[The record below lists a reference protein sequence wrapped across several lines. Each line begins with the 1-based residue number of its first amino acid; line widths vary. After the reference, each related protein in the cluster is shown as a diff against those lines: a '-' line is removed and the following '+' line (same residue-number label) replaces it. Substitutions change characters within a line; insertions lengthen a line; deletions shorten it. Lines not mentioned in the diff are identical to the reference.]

1 MEDVALAPHDAAA
14 LTSVPPLPAE
24 RDLTLVPD
32 ADPALGRMV
41 VRRSPE
47 QAEQLV
53 LDLIA
58 AHADSLLR
66 TARRF
71 SLCADDAQDAYQR
84 GLEILMRHAARLD
97 ADRAGG
103 WLHTVVK
110 NEALAINRS
119 RCRILGGEEVDFDAI
134 EMRTAPSPEERVLG
148 FEQVARSAEAL
159 QRLKPQE
166 VRALWLKAM
175 GNSYQEICDATG
187 WTYTKVN
194 RCLAEGRKSFLARY
208 AGIEAGE
215 ECRRWAPVLSAMVDG
230 EATTEQ
236 VLEVRPHLRNCA
248 GCRSALRELRGSNAP
263 LAALFP
269 AGGVAFLG
277 GEGGFDG
284 AGDMLSRL
292 WGALWGELSDRA
304 ATTALRAQSMAQAI
318 LPGKSMAI
326 AASVAAL
333 AGGGFALDE
342 AVLEAPRTALHV
354 PTVSAAADRLTTS
367 NVTPLVRPT
376 TATTAA
382 QRPARARTARRTPKR
397 RPRVRRRRAASAVV
411 RAPRARTVVAPAPPA
426 TAIARAR
433 AGARAARATPRPAT
447 PAPRAAAPRAPAR
460 PRTGVPAE
468 FGLETR

>member
-1 MEDVALAPHDAAA
+1 M
-14 LTSVPPLPAE
+14 
-24 RDLTLVPD
+24 
-32 ADPALGRMV
+32 
-41 VRRSPE
+41 
-47 QAEQLV
+47 
-53 LDLIA
+53 
-58 AHADSLLR
+58 
-66 TARRF
+66 
-71 SLCADDAQDAYQR
+71 
-84 GLEILMRHAARLD
+84 
-97 ADRAGG
+97 
-103 WLHTVVK
+103 
-110 NEALAINRS
+110 
-119 RCRILGGEEVDFDAI
+119 
-134 EMRTAPSPEERVLG
+134 LG

-230 EATTEQ
+230 EATAEQ

-269 AGGVAFLG
+269 AGGVALLG
-277 GEGGFDG
+277 GEGAFDG

-318 LPGKSMAI
+318 VPGKSMAI

-333 AGGGFALDE
+333 AGGGFAIDE

-367 NVTPLVRPT
+367 NVTPLVRPAT
-376 TATTAA
+376 AATATTAA

-411 RAPRARTVVAPAPPA
+411 RAPRSRTGTATATAPPA
-426 TAIARAR
+426 TAASRAR
-433 AGARAARATPRPAT
+433 AGARVPRATPTPPA
-447 PAPRAAAPRAPAR
+447 PAPRVAAARTPAR
-460 PRTGVPAE
+460 ARTGVPGE